1 MSLLAAAGAGHAWTM
16 NARFLHP
23 SARRSNAAA
32 EAAPSAAATPVAAE
46 LADCC
51 PAKAVVRV
59 TMARQQA
66 ELLLCGHHYRASRH
80 ALAAKGAAV
89 RALPGTPSDIA
100 SWVNHGSPAAAS

>member
-1 MSLLAAAGAGHAWTM
+1 M

-32 EAAPSAAATPVAAE
+32 QAAPSAAAATPVAAE
-46 LADCC
+46 HADCC

-80 ALAAKGAAV
+80 ALAAKAAAV

-100 SWVNHGSPAAAS
+100 TWLRLDQPGLGSAAS